1 MSGKRIGF
9 VDNKLDN
16 YHANTYLAILRD
28 QLKDRGYTVT
38 ACTAMDEA
46 GGRAW
51 AEAKGVPYFSDL
63 ERMNES
69 VDHYVVLAPSN
80 PELHLELCRRV
91 LPFGK
96 TTYVDKTFAPDVKTA
111 RAIFQLA
118 DKHGVAMETTS
129 ALRYSN
135 VQDEVGKLGGPA
147 AVRHMVTWGGGGS
160 FGEYAIH
167 PTELAISC
175 MGAAVQRLM
184 RRGAE
189 PFSQLLLDF
198 SGGRTAIVNVY
209 VKTATPFAAAVT
221 TEKETKLIAV
231 DGAKIFI
238 NTAAAMLKLF
248 DTGRPSVER
257 GESLMIRRILDVAG
271 SPRATKGFV
280 RL

>member
-51 AEAKGVPYFSDL
+51 AEAKGVPYFSDHKQ
-63 ERMNES
+63 MNAN

-80 PELHLELCRRV
+80 PELHLELCKWV
-91 LPFGK
+91 LPFRK

-111 RAIFQLA
+111 RAIFRLA
-118 DKHGVAMETTS
+118 DKYGVAVETTS
-129 ALRYSN
+129 ALRYTN
-135 VQDEVGKLGGPA
+135 VQDEVRSLGGPA
-147 AVRHMVTWGGGGS
+147 AIRHMVTWGPGGS

-167 PTELAISC
+167 PLELAISC
-175 MGAAVQRLM
+175 MGAGAQRLM
-184 RRGAE
+184 RRGGE
-189 PFSQLLLDF
+189 PLSQLLLDF
-198 SGGRTAIVNVY
+198 SGGRTAVVNVY
-209 VKTATPFAAAVT
+209 VKTSTPFAAAVT
-221 TEKETKLIAV
+221 TEKETKLITV

-238 NTAAAMLKLF
+238 NTAAAMLNLF
-248 DTGRPSVER
+248 DSGKPSIDR
-257 GESLMIRRILDVAG
+257 QESLMIRRVLDVAG
-271 SPRATKGFV
+271 SARALKGFV